1 MQLTTSFCC
10 ICACVLARS
19 FVSSFFQTALC
30 VPEDDG
36 YTVHSSTQWTAL
48 TQAAVAEVLGIP
60 ASRLGCGVCMILSA
74 YMLGTYY
81 VFLPCGRMHSRVIH
95 LVTLVCVCMYVCMC
109 GQKDYLFEVLLLNLL
124 SV

>member
-10 ICACVLARS
+10 ICTCLLARS

-48 TQAAVAEVLGIP
+48 TQATVAEVLGIP

-95 LVTLVCVCMYVCMC
+95 LVTLVCVCMYVWP
-109 GQKDYLFEVLLLNLL
+109 KRLPV
-124 SV
+124 